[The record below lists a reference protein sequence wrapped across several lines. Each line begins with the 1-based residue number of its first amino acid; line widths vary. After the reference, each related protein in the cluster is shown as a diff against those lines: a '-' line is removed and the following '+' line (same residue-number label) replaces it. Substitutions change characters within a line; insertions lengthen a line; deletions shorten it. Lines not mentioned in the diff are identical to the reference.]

1 MAQASFTLDEAFA
14 HCEARVKAHYENF
27 PVGLFVPRDKRRYVH
42 ALYAFARV
50 ADDFADEGIYEGVR
64 LQKLDEWEQRLHRAY
79 EGEADGPIF
88 AALAET
94 VRRLDVPKPL
104 LLDLISAF
112 RQDVVK
118 DRYETWEELLDYCR
132 RSADPVGR
140 LVLLLFG
147 YRDPDLQVLSDAICT
162 ALQLANHWQDVAV
175 DLRKGRIYIPCA
187 LMLEHGVPEWDLNA
201 GRVSEGFKAL
211 MRDLVART
219 RESFR
224 RGRPLCDRVGRDLR
238 FEMRLT
244 WLGGTGIL
252 DAIEGVG
259 YDVFRRRPS
268 YGLVGKA
275 RLAWRAWRWRAGSDP
290 AAPAPATP

>member
-1 MAQASFTLDEAFA
+1 MTQAGFTLDEAFA

-27 PVGLFVPRDKRRYVH
+27 PVGLFVPKDKRRYVH

-50 ADDFADEGIYEGVR
+50 ADDFADEGIYDGVR
-64 LQKLDEWEQRLHRAY
+64 MEKLDEWEARLHRAY
-79 EGEADGPIF
+79 AGEADGPIF

-94 VRRLDVPKPL
+94 VRRLDVPKAL
-104 LLDLISAF
+104 LLDLLSAF

-140 LVLLLFG
+140 LVLLVFG
-147 YRDPDLQVLSDAICT
+147 YRDPGLQAISDSICT
-162 ALQLANHWQDVAV
+162 ALQLANHWQDLAV
-175 DLRKGRIYIPCA
+175 DLRKGRIYIPRA
-187 LMLEHGVPEWDLNA
+187 LLVEHGVPEWDLNA
-201 GRVSEGFKAL
+201 GRVSEGFKRL
-211 MRDLVART
+211 MGDLVGRT
-219 RESFR
+219 RESFQ

-244 WLGGTGIL
+244 WLGGAGIL

-268 YGLVGKA
+268 YGLAGKA
-275 RLAWRAWRWRAGSDP
+275 RLVWHAWRWQRGPDP
-290 AAPAPATP
+290 GGPSLAP